1 MNVYDTDNELVLAYL
16 KIKEALDAQEMFTE
30 EDVRTIYKNM
40 DKFYFGSACGK
51 EIMKAA
57 KHENN

>member
-1 MNVYDTDNELVLAYL
+1 MKKTFLFTYSNGAEEIVEYDD
-16 KIKEALDAQEMFTE
+16 EMFAE
-30 EDVRTIYKNM
+30 EDVRMIYKNL

>member
-1 MNVYDTDNELVLAYL
+1 MKKTFLFTYTNGAEEIVEYDD
-16 KIKEALDAQEMFTE
+16 EMFTE

>member
-1 MNVYDTDNELVLAYL
+1 MKKTFLFTHANGAEEIVEYDA
-16 KIKEALDAQEMFTE
+16 EMFAE
-30 EDVRTIYKNM
+30 EDVRTIYKNL

>member
-1 MNVYDTDNELVLAYL
+1 MKKTFLFTYTNGAEEIVEYDD
-16 KIKEALDAQEMFTE
+16 EMFTE
-30 EDVRTIYKNM
+30 EDVRTIYRNM
-40 DKFYFGSACGK
+40 DKFYFRTACGK